1 MKKCSILL
9 ITLAVLLLLFIGAV
23 AFTPLPLDEITR
35 WEASPLV
42 LDREG
47 RIIHARLS
55 TASEWAI
62 PVPLKDMGK
71 WLPAIV
77 ISVED
82 KRFWWHPG
90 LDPLALARAT
100 VQNLAAGK
108 VVSGA
113 STITSQLVRIAL
125 PKERTFSTK
134 IVEFLQA
141 VKLDFLLSKE
151 EILALYLNRAP
162 MGGNIRGVEAA
173 ARIYFN
179 KRAKD
184 LSAGEASLLAGLLR
198 GPSLYRPDRNPEK
211 ALARRNAIIDM
222 AVERNGLTP
231 DMAALARAESLPT
244 GGGLPLSDSTFLFGE
259 WALSGLPQNL
269 PGSETVTRTALWP
282 PLQASLHALLNEA
295 LHGRDAGITAAGVI
309 VDNAT
314 GAVVAYVGNARFER
328 ERGRRWVDCARALRS
343 PGSTLKPFAYL
354 LAFATGELTPV
365 SLLADSPL
373 SFAGQAP
380 RNFDL
385 TYRGPV
391 KAATALA
398 DSLNAPAVRVL
409 RRVGGDNLLRFLQSL
424 GLKGVDSASEH
435 YGDSLILGGCETT
448 LLELLGAYRYL
459 ATIGQAR
466 GVTVPQ
472 PEGQEEKSNSGRNQA
487 SGQAQS
493 SGPAPSPAF
502 AAAVYQVAESLHDVN
517 ELEPLAK
524 AAFDG
529 QRRVMAYKTGTSY
542 GFRDAWMLAYTP
554 RWSIGLWFG
563 REDGKPE
570 PVLSGRALIG
580 PTMVKLARRLLAL
593 DPLPAAWFTPPV
605 GLTKV
610 NVCAL
615 SGMAAGPYCLNV
627 REAEV
632 VEPVWRTIPCTI
644 HVLRDGRPA
653 VVWPT
658 ELEHTG
664 LERGVELGRSTEA
677 VIVSPVDKA
686 HLLLT
691 PGRGSRKIPLRAE
704 GAAGQIHWF
713 MDLVYLGAQAP
724 GVEFFWSLTPG
735 RHTVSLLDEDGR
747 TAKAVFE
754 VENLRDTGSGVVDV
768 DSRRGEPQ
776 GAEPL

>member
-1 MKKCSILL
+1 MGLAA
-9 ITLAVLLLLFIGAV
+9 LAVSAALLLLFIIAV
-23 AFTPLPLDEITR
+23 ILTPLPLDKITH
-35 WEASPLV
+35 WDASPLV

-55 TASEWAI
+55 ADSEWAI
-62 PVPLKDMGK
+62 PVALEDMGK

-77 ISVED
+77 VSVED
-82 KRFWWHPG
+82 KRFWLHPG
-90 LDPLALARAT
+90 LDPMALMRAAA
-100 VQNLAAGK
+100 QNLTAGK

-125 PKERTFSTK
+125 PKERTFSAK

-184 LSAGEASLLAGLLR
+184 VSAGEAALLVGLLR
-198 GPSLYRPDRNPEK
+198 GPSLYRPDRNPAK
-211 ALARRNAIIDM
+211 ALIRRNAIIDL
-222 AVERNGLTP
+222 ACERDGLAP
-231 DMAALARAESLPT
+231 DMAALAKAEPLPK
-244 GGGLPLSDSTFLFGE
+244 GGGLPLYDSTFMFGE
-259 WALSGLPQNL
+259 WALSALPQDL
-269 PGSETVTRTALWP
+269 AGSEAVVRTNLWP
-282 PLQASLHALLNEA
+282 PLQASLRTLLGEA
-295 LHGRDAGITAAGVI
+295 LQGRDAGITAAGVI
-309 VDNAT
+309 IDNAT
-314 GAVVAYVGNARFER
+314 GQVAAYVGNARFER
-328 ERGRRWVDCARALRS
+328 ERGLRWVDCARAPRS

-354 LAFATGELTPV
+354 LAFASGELTPV

-391 KAATALA
+391 KAGAALA

-409 RRVGGDNLLRFLQSL
+409 RRVGGDNLLRFLRSL
-424 GLKGVDSASEH
+424 GFTGVASASEH

-459 ATIGQAR
+459 ATL
-466 GVTVPQ
+466 
-472 PEGQEEKSNSGRNQA
+472 
-487 SGQAQS
+487 GQAQGVAAWQPVKIEKPAAR
-493 SGPAPSPAF
+493 SGPSPAF
-502 AAAVYQVAESLHDVN
+502 AAAAYQIADSLHDVN

-529 QRRVMAYKTGTSY
+529 QRRVMAFKTGTSY

-563 REDGKPE
+563 REDGAAE
-570 PVLSGRALIG
+570 PALTGRALIG

-593 DPLPAAWFTPPV
+593 DPLPAVWFTPPP
-605 GLTKV
+605 GLAKV
-610 NVCAL
+610 DVCAL

-644 HVLRDGRPA
+644 HVLRDGQPA
-653 VVWPT
+653 VVWPA
-658 ELEHTG
+658 ELEHAG
-664 LERGVELGRSTEA
+664 LERGVELNRSAAA

-691 PGRGSRKIPLRAE
+691 PGRGARKIPLRAE

-713 MDLVYLGAQAP
+713 MDLVYLGAQDP
-724 GVEFFWSLTPG
+724 GAEFFWSLQPG
-735 RHTVSLLDEDGR
+735 RHTVSLLDEEGR

-754 VENLRDTGSGVVDV
+754 VEDLR
-768 DSRRGEPQ
+768 
-776 GAEPL
+776 

>member
-1 MKKCSILL
+1 M
-9 ITLAVLLLLFIGAV
+9 TLAASVALLLLFIVAV
-23 AFTPLPLDEITR
+23 ILTPLPLDEITH
-35 WEASPLV
+35 WDASPLV
-42 LDREG
+42 LDRDG
-47 RIIHARLS
+47 RIVHARLS
-55 TASEWAI
+55 ADSEWAI
-62 PVPLKDMGK
+62 PVALEDMGK

-77 ISVED
+77 VSVED
-82 KRFWWHPG
+82 KRFRLHPG
-90 LDPLALARAT
+90 VDPLALMRAA
-100 VQNLAAGK
+100 VQNLTAGK

-125 PKERTFSTK
+125 PKERTFSSK

-184 LSAGEASLLAGLLR
+184 VSAGEAALLVGLLR
-198 GPSLYRPDRNPEK
+198 GPSLYRPDRNPAK
-211 ALARRNAIIDM
+211 ALARRNAIIDL
-222 AVERNGLTP
+222 ACERDGLEP
-231 DMAALARAESLPT
+231 DMAALAKAEPLPK
-244 GGGLPLSDSTFLFGE
+244 GGGLPLSDSTFMFGE
-259 WALSGLPQNL
+259 WALSALPQHL
-269 PGSETVTRTALWP
+269 AGSEAVARTNLWP
-282 PLQASLHALLNEA
+282 PLQSSLWALLGEA
-295 LHGRDAGITAAGVI
+295 LQGRDAGITAAGVI
-309 VDNAT
+309 IDNAT
-314 GAVVAYVGNARFER
+314 GQVAAYVGNARFER
-328 ERGRRWVDCARALRS
+328 ERGLRWVDCARAPRS

-354 LAFATGELTPV
+354 LAFASGELTPV

-391 KAATALA
+391 KAGAALA

-409 RRVGGDNLLRFLQSL
+409 RRVGGDNLLRFLRSL
-424 GLKGVDSASEH
+424 GFTGVASASEH
-435 YGDSLILGGCETT
+435 YGDSLILGGCETS

-459 ATIGQAR
+459 ATLGQAK
-466 GVTVPQ
+466 GVVPL
-472 PEGQEEKSNSGRNQA
+472 KSF
-487 SGQAQS
+487 
-493 SGPAPSPAF
+493 PSPTIGVQEGGGLEGETSRGSSPWGFPLQKPLALT
-502 AAAVYQVAESLHDVN
+502 AATYQVAESLHDVN

-529 QRRVMAYKTGTSY
+529 QRRVMAFKTGTSY

-563 REDGKPE
+563 REDGAAE
-570 PVLSGRALIG
+570 PALTGRALIG

-593 DPLPAAWFTPPV
+593 DPLPAVWFTPPP
-605 GLTKV
+605 GLAKV
-610 NVCAL
+610 DVCAL

-627 REAEV
+627 HEAEV

-644 HVLRDGRPA
+644 HVLRDGQPA

-658 ELEHTG
+658 ELEHAG
-664 LERGVELGRSTEA
+664 LERGVELSRSAEA

-724 GVEFFWSLTPG
+724 GAEFFWSLEPG
-735 RHTVSLLDEDGR
+735 RHTVSLLDEEGR

-754 VENLRDTGSGVVDV
+754 VEDLR
-768 DSRRGEPQ
+768 
-776 GAEPL
+776 

>member
-1 MKKCSILL
+1 MA
-9 ITLAVLLLLFIGAV
+9 LAASSALLLLFIAAV
-23 AFTPLPLDEITR
+23 IITPLPLDEITR
-35 WEASPLV
+35 WDASPLV
-42 LDREG
+42 LDRDG

-55 TASEWAI
+55 ADSEWAI
-62 PVPLKDMGK
+62 PVALEDMGK
-71 WLPAIV
+71 WLPVIV
-77 ISVED
+77 VSVED
-82 KRFWWHPG
+82 KRFWLHPG
-90 LDPLALARAT
+90 VDPLALMRAAA
-100 VQNLAAGK
+100 QNLTAGK

-125 PKERTFSTK
+125 PKERTFAAK

-184 LSAGEASLLAGLLR
+184 VSAGEAALLVGLLR
-198 GPSLYRPDRNPEK
+198 GPSLYRPDRNPAK
-211 ALARRNAIIDM
+211 ALARRNAIIDL
-222 AVERNGLTP
+222 ACERDGLEP
-231 DMAALARAESLPT
+231 DMAALAKAEPLPK
-244 GGGLPLSDSTFLFGE
+244 GGGLPLYDSTFMFGE
-259 WALSGLPQNL
+259 WALSALSQNL
-269 PGSETVTRTALWP
+269 AGSEAVAHTNLWP
-282 PLQASLHALLNEA
+282 PLQASLHSLLNAA
-295 LHGRDAGITAAGVI
+295 LQGRDPGITAAGVI

-314 GAVVAYVGNARFER
+314 GQVAAYVGNARFER
-328 ERGRRWVDCARALRS
+328 ERGLRWVDCARAPRS

-354 LAFATGELTPV
+354 LAFASGELTPM

-391 KAATALA
+391 KAGAALA

-409 RRVGGDNLLRFLQSL
+409 RRVGGDNLLRFLRSL
-424 GLKGVDSASEH
+424 GFTGVASASEH

-459 ATIGQAR
+459 ATL
-466 GVTVPQ
+466 
-472 PEGQEEKSNSGRNQA
+472 
-487 SGQAQS
+487 GQAQ
-493 SGPAPSPAF
+493 GVVALKFFPSPPIGVQEGRRSGGGEPQGAQLLGVPLLQRSLARP
-502 AAAVYQVAESLHDVN
+502 AAAYQIADSLHDVN

-529 QRRVMAYKTGTSY
+529 QRRVMAFKTGTSY

-563 REDGKPE
+563 REDGAAE
-570 PVLSGRALIG
+570 PALTGRALIG

-593 DPLPAAWFTPPV
+593 DPLPAVWFTPPP
-605 GLTKV
+605 GLVKV
-610 NVCAL
+610 DVCAL

-632 VEPVWRTIPCTI
+632 VESVWRTIPCAI
-644 HVLRDGRPA
+644 HVLRDGQPA

-658 ELEHTG
+658 ELEHAG
-664 LERGVELGRSTEA
+664 LDRGVELSRSAEA
-677 VIVSPVDKA
+677 VVVSPVDKA

-691 PGRGSRKIPLRAE
+691 PGRGARKIPLRAE

-713 MDLVYLGAQAP
+713 MDLVYLGVQAP
-724 GVEFFWSLTPG
+724 GAEFFWSLEPG
-735 RHTVSLLDEDGR
+735 RHTVSLLDEEGR
-747 TAKAVFE
+747 TAKAAFE
-754 VENLRDTGSGVVDV
+754 VEDLR
-768 DSRRGEPQ
+768 
-776 GAEPL
+776 